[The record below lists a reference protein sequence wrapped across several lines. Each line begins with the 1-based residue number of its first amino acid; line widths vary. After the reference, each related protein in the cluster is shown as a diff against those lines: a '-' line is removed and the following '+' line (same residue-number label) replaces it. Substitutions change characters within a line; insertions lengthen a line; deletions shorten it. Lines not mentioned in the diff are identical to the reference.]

1 MFMIVNRHKE
11 ILATDG
17 EFYPAEAISIT
28 ATAKLFPTEADA
40 EHYQLIVR
48 EYTKVFP
55 VESSL

>member
-17 EFYPAEAISIT
+17 EFYPAEAN
-28 ATAKLFPTEADA
+28 ATAKLFATEADA

-48 EYTKVFP
+48 EYTKVAP
-55 VESSL
+55 VEN